1 MTDSPILTPEE
12 YDEMAARAEAA
23 SPGPWAIESVGL
35 MDATRSRVI
44 VLLPSD
50 PDEQDLAD
58 QEFIACARSDV
69 PVLCAALAAAEERA
83 EQAEQDSNR
92 HAQMFKDEQERVL
105 AERRRVGE
113 ALRRV
118 EVLEGTLRAAE
129 ERAVRAERRLA
140 FFGGSPPPG
149 MDVGEAIAL
158 AVDRVLAAEAER
170 DQAIAERD
178 DLRREVESYRIGSFV
193 AERNRAERAE
203 AQVRTLRETLTEA
216 REYLRLFVNP
226 EGDGIAKAMF
236 ARFDA
241 ALGEK
246 NDGT

>member
-1 MTDSPILTPEE
+1 VTTDDTGSILTPEE
-12 YDEMAARAEAA
+12 VRSERYRFPDSTTEDGANDVIRLGESHEALRADRDRWENAAADCAEERRA
-23 SPGPWAIESVGL
+23 L
-35 MDATRSRVI
+35 R
-44 VLLPSD
+44 
-50 PDEQDLAD
+50 
-58 QEFIACARSDV
+58 
-69 PVLCAALAAAEERA
+69 AALAAAEERA

-129 ERAVRAERRLA
+129 ERAVRAEQRLA

-170 DQAIAERD
+170 DQAITERD